1 MTVHEPDNNPHRK
14 TSFFATLTAVAWS
27 FIGLRR
33 TKDYERDVTGLN
45 PVYVIIAGLIGVAI
59 FIGVL
64 IMIVH
69 LVVP

>member
-1 MTVHEPDNNPHRK
+1 MSDRNTKESSK
-14 TSFFATLTAVAWS
+14 TSFLATLAAIAWS

-33 TKDYERDVTGLN
+33 KKDFDKDVTGLN

-59 FIGVL
+59 FITTL
-64 IMIVH
+64 IVIVK

>member
-1 MTVHEPDNNPHRK
+1 MKQPDKQEHRK
-14 TSFFATLTAVAWS
+14 TSFAATLIAVAWS

-33 TKDYERDVTGLN
+33 RKDYERDVTGLN

-59 FIGVL
+59 FIAVL
-64 IMIVH
+64 ITIVK